1 MLRTSRHDIDLILH
15 ASFNVS
21 HRCSIFTYIFIDV
34 HVLDIN
40 QFMGI
45 FLYPAVLIILDQ
57 VYRILKYAVTN
68 FRKKI
73 RTITGGPWWTQIK
86 VVLIQKGL
94 LDNQNP
100 GFCMGWPGLYL
111 LDNIDQLGSLIN
123 DAKNRKISSNSIPE
137 MLPMDDKA
145 SKT

>member
-100 GFCMGWPGLYL
+100 GFCMGWPGLHFCWTISINWEQCATGL
-111 LDNIDQLGSLIN
+111 HSLRTKYIYCVCN
-123 DAKNRKISSNSIPE
+123 TNNKSP
-137 MLPMDDKA
+137 
-145 SKT
+145 